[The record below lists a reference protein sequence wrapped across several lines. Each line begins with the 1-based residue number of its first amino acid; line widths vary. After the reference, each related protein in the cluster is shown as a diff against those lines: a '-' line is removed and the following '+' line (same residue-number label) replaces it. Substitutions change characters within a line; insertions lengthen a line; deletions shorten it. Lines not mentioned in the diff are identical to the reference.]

1 MSTLHTLAVSP
12 SSPLALPLKV
22 RYLLPAGRLPR
33 HYSTLTFITNFRYIS
48 LHKAT
53 KVKEKANMAI
63 VISLLIVGWVAAAL
77 IGTQAYFLG
86 EQSKPIHER
95 NWNDESF
102 EKLAVAI
109 TATEM
114 DYSVRVPAY
123 SMDAYRSRTIS
134 NS

>member
-1 MSTLHTLAVSP
+1 M
-12 SSPLALPLKV
+12 

-53 KVKEKANMAI
+53 KVKGKANMAI
-63 VISLLIVGWVAAAL
+63 VIALLIVGWVAASV

-86 EQSKPIHER
+86 EQSKPIHDR

-102 EKLAVAI
+102 EKLAKSV
-109 TATEM
+109 TGTEI
-114 DYSVRVPAY
+114 DYLVRVPAY
-123 SMDAYRSRTIS
+123 SLDAYNSRTMS